1 MPDRMPSTPKSL
13 PTPPPLLPPDIAT
26 DAAADL
32 AACRATLAHGSRTFL
47 AASRLLPRRVC
58 EPAAAL
64 YAFCRLADDAVD
76 GPGGRHG
83 AVERLRERLV
93 AAFASMPR
101 PWPADRALALVVA
114 KHGIPFTLFEALLEG
129 FEWDTAG
136 RRYESLADLEAY
148 AARVAGSV
156 GAMMALLM
164 GARGADALARACDL
178 GVAMQ
183 LSNIARD
190 VGEDAA
196 AGRLY
201 LPRAWLREAGIDPD
215 AWLRSPRFSPA
226 LGRVVQRLLDAAE
239 VLYARAAGGVPQL
252 PLDCRP
258 GIHAARLMY
267 AEIGHQVARRGFDS
281 VGGRARVPAPRKL
294 WLLLRA
300 VSPHRPR
307 AGLRRTP
314 PLAAN
319 LFLIDAALAAHPVPP
334 VQAASGLGTARDRNI
349 ATAPVM
355 GLGRLGERVAW
366 TIELFARLEERDLQ
380 RVTSMRLRAPSDAAV
395 T

>member
-1 MPDRMPSTPKSL
+1 MTPMPTLLRTPTSIPMPMPTMTSTPRE
-13 PTPPPLLPPDIAT
+13 
-26 DAAADL
+26 AAADL
-32 AACRATLAHGSRTFL
+32 AACRAALAQGSRTFL
-47 AASRLLPRRVC
+47 AASRLLPRRIC

-93 AAFASMPR
+93 AAFAGTPQ
-101 PWPADRALALVVA
+101 PWPADRALAAVVVR
-114 KHGIPFTLFEALLEG
+114 HGIPFALFEALLEG

-136 RRYESLADLEAY
+136 RRYETLADLDTY

-164 GARGADALARACDL
+164 GARSAEALARACDL

-215 AWLRSPRFSPA
+215 AWLRKPVFSPA
-226 LGRVVQRLLDAAE
+226 LGRVVQHLLDAAE
-239 VLYARAAGGVPQL
+239 VLYARAADGVPQL

-267 AEIGHQVARRGFDS
+267 AAIGHEVARRGFDS
-281 VGGRARVPAPRKL
+281 VQGRARVPASRKV

-300 VSPHRPR
+300 VSPHRQR
-307 AGLRRTP
+307 SALRQAP

-319 LFLIDAALAAHPVPP
+319 RFLVEAALAAQPVSSPKP
-334 VQAASGLGTARDRNI
+334 VDVPGRYGLGAGAFGT
-349 ATAPVM
+349 
-355 GLGRLGERVAW
+355 GFGRVGERVAW
-366 TIELFARLEERDLQ
+366 TLELFARPEERDRQ
-380 RVTSMRLRAPSDAAV
+380 YANSMRLRAPSDAAV